1 MVPGDVSL
9 ACDVEQRGFR
19 RCRLLRGKTQVGALR
34 QVCTR
39 RRRELT
45 SPSTIGFPFSFGKKK
60 NVHLA
65 PTLLGETRGV
75 LTVRGGPRGKSQR
88 LL

>member
-1 MVPGDVSL
+1 MVLGDLSL

-19 RCRLLRGKTQVGALR
+19 RCRLLRGKTQVGA
-34 QVCTR
+34 
-39 RRRELT
+39 T
-45 SPSTIGFPFSFGKKK
+45 SPSMHAATARAYFAQYHRVPLLLREKK

-65 PTLLGETRGV
+65 PILLGETRGV